1 MMQRTCCHPQS
12 YEHRCYFLKMTLT
25 LTWCLECMLY
35 CLSNNDAMEGY
46 NKISEV
52 SVMCDEI
59 EKKISRKP
67 HSYQKNIVN
76 LTTQAAAIIISR
88 LGRANT

>member
-1 MMQRTCCHPQS
+1 M
-12 YEHRCYFLKMTLT
+12 LWKMTLT

-67 HSYQKNIVN
+67 HSYSKNIVN
-76 LTTQAAAIIISR
+76 LTTQVGPKQQQ
-88 LGRANT
+88 LLLVD

>member
-12 YEHRCYFLKMTLT
+12 NELT
-25 LTWCLECMLY
+25 RCLECMLY
-35 CLSNNDAMEGY
+35 CLSNNDDDAMEGY